1 MQCHAMQGTRD
12 MALASGRCRFFDQGL
27 IRVVLTGVAVYVES
41 IHDMNVSDLLAQCGR
56 PE

>member
-27 IRVVLTGVAVYVES
+27 VSVVLTGVAVYVES
-41 IHDMNVSDLLAQCGR
+41 IQDMNVSDLLAQGGR